1 MNSKIADVEQ
11 STPSTLSPGHK
22 GHGWMMIGCGVM
34 LALAVILVA
43 TGAVGASLLIA
54 TTACIA
60 MMAAMML
67 MMSRGMGGHD
77 QHGDG

>member
-1 MNSKIADVEQ
+1 MNNIVEVGQ
-11 STPSTLSPGHK
+11 SAPSTTSRGHR
-22 GHGWMMIGCGVM
+22 GHGRMMIGCGVM